1 MSQSNPEWSYN
12 DFDKAANRFLTRLIN
27 YIKEKIAN
35 NVVWNVK
42 IHSQIESDK
51 VSAEGNKEQ
60 HHYILECFSENFKS
74 DLKYIKRSFIVYH
87 YD

>member
-1 MSQSNPEWSYN
+1 MTKLKDKTILITGGASGIGKIMSRLSLEKN
-12 DFDKAANRFLTRLIN
+12 AN
-27 YIKEKIAN
+27 K
-35 NVVWNVK
+35 VDWNVK

-60 HHYILECFSENFKS
+60 HHYMLECFSENFKS
-74 DLKYIKRSFIVYH
+74 DLKYTKRSFIVYH